1 MKKNLNKDKK
11 LRSTFLQNELARRVL
26 KSITKNGYLPVTVRK
41 KAKIELS
48 SFPKNSSIV
57 RLRNR
62 CTLTGRARSLVGGF
76 NLSRLM
82 LRKLGRDGMIHGLK
96 KSS

>member
-1 MKKNLNKDKK
+1 MKKSLNKDKK
-11 LRSTFLQNELARRVL
+11 LRSVFLENELSRRVL
-26 KSITKNGYLPVTVRK
+26 KSMIKNDFLPLAVRQ
-41 KAKIELS
+41 KAKTELS
-48 SFPKNSSIV
+48 SFPKNSSVV

-62 CTLTGRARSLVGGF
+62 CLLTGRGRAIVGGF

-82 LRKLGRDGMIHGLK
+82 LRKLGRDGILHGLR